1 MPKVIVNDQHMKF
14 MLEFWTSLMKKM
26 GTKLKFNTTFHL
38 LIDGQMERVNKI
50 LNQYLGIIS
59 SMVIRIR
66 VTI

>member
-1 MPKVIVNDQHMKF
+1 
-14 MLEFWTSLMKKM
+14 MKKM